1 MDSCALL
8 SSGPSNSSRSLLVLA
23 SHGGVEL
30 GIPALAPSSRS
41 LQLLRRMWDS
51 SESEIGYCHMHHG
64 ASSRQGSG
72 RRVSTVLRQARQL
85 KAVSGAQSWL
95 LYFLMDP

>member
-1 MDSCALL
+1 MGDFSSRAYVNISPRLVGAAMESCSLL

-23 SHGGVEL
+23 SHGGVEF
-30 GIPALAPSSRS
+30 GVPALASSSRS
-41 LQLLRRMWDS
+41 LQLLRRMWGS

-72 RRVSTVLRQARQL
+72 RLQC
-85 KAVSGAQSWL
+85 
-95 LYFLMDP
+95 